1 MDEFDGIGHV
11 PWTSSMEL
19 VMCRGRVR
27 WNWSCA
33 VDELDGIGHVPWTS
47 SMELVT
53 WRSPSPLAYSLL
65 EMNPSLK
72 RKSIFLLRP
81 VDRRVQVWRH
91 GNIAFHDGNVMGTT
105 AFSGGGVTAWGTFN
119 CKLIGECESFDVNV
133 VVILAIE

>member
-1 MDEFDGIGHV
+1 
-11 PWTSSMEL
+11 
-19 VMCRGRVR
+19 
-27 WNWSCA
+27 
-33 VDELDGIGHVPWTS
+33 VPWTS

-65 EMNPSLK
+65 EMSPLLK
-72 RKSIFLLRP
+72 RKSIFLLRL

-91 GNIAFHDGNVMGTT
+91 GNIAFHDGSVMGTT